1 MVALCSGRISIALEN
16 EHAESR
22 TLLADVSALA
32 SYTRGHPRLAEKDAL
47 KGSHLA
53 EENVLPAGD
62 NDFPSIWK

>member
-1 MVALCSGRISIALEN
+1 MFLPSFLYAGAC
-16 EHAESR
+16 
-22 TLLADVSALA
+22 
-32 SYTRGHPRLAEKDAL
+32 RLAEKDAL